1 MGNGLPAMMRAA
13 IVTALGD
20 ADTIAVTQQPLP
32 KRGQSEALVAVD
44 YSAVNQVDTYIRSGA
59 WRTPVPFPFTV
70 GRDLVGT
77 IAEVEPSTGFTGGQH
92 VWCNS
97 MGHAGRQ
104 GACAEYVA
112 VPVDR
117 LYPLPDEADPIGAV
131 ATFHPAA
138 TAYLALHR
146 RADVRPGDTVLIG
159 GAAGSVGSCATRFAT
174 DAGATVIAT
183 ARVADHARCLRL
195 GAAHAFDYAADDVA
209 ERITAVAPGG
219 VDVYWDTSG
228 HAELN
233 DVVATLR
240 PGGTIVV
247 TAGRRL
253 QPPTSLWPLYTNDIT
268 VTGFVIS
275 RATVDDLAHAARAIN
290 SLLRRHGS
298 PVEISTVV
306 PLDETARAHQLVESR
321 VRGRVVIAVRDRAP
335 GPVSA
340 PWGSRPA

>member
-1 MGNGLPAMMRAA
+1 MMRAA
-13 IVTALGD
+13 VVTSLGA
-20 ADTIAVTQQPLP
+20 ADTIAVTQLPLP
-32 KRGQSEALVAVD
+32 ACGQSEALVAVD
-44 YSAVNQVDTYIRSGA
+44 YSAVNQVDTYVRSGA
-59 WRTPVPFPFTV
+59 WRTPIPFPFIL

-77 IAEVEPSTGFTGGQH
+77 IVEVEPSTGFAAGQR

-117 LYPLPDEADPIGAV
+117 LYHLPDGVDPIRAV

-138 TAYLALHR
+138 TAHLGLHHH
-146 RADVRPGDTVLIG
+146 AHVRPGDTVLIA
-159 GAAGSVGSCATRFAT
+159 GAAGSVGSCATRLAA
-174 DAGATVIAT
+174 DASAAVIAT
-183 ARVADHARCLRL
+183 ARAEDHARCVQL
-195 GAAHAFDYAADDVA
+195 GAAHVFDYTDDDVA
-209 ERITAVAPGG
+209 ERVAGVAPGG

-233 DVVATLR
+233 DVVGMLR

-247 TAGRRL
+247 TAGRQL

-275 RATVDDLAHAARAIN
+275 RATVDELAHAARAIN
-290 SLLRRHGS
+290 ALLRRHGS
-298 PVEISTVV
+298 PVEISTVAA
-306 PLDETARAHQLVESR
+306 LDDTARAHQLVESR
-321 VRGRVVIAVRDRAP
+321 VRGRVVIAVRDPSNRQKL
-335 GPVSA
+335 
-340 PWGSRPA
+340 